1 MNYMNKSSIKMRR
14 RTILLMALLLA
25 GGIASAQNVTIKG
38 SVYGGGNLGAVRN
51 VSTGTGTET
60 NVTKIDSTTV
70 YINGGTVKGTVYG
83 GGKGTG
89 YNENMGLVEGN
100 ASVYMKGGMVERSIY
115 GGGEMGSVGT
125 FTEHYTTATG
135 GHLAGEPKTC
145 YQGTGLAKVLLS
157 GGQVGLNSTLMPTP
171 QNPDDDFGYVFA
183 ACRGDADSLSNYNP
197 EFDTLYNPYVDF
209 MNRVSVSA
217 VCNTS
222 YLEIKGES
230 VITASA
236 YGGSENG
243 MVMNGTHV
251 KMMGGQ
257 IGVGLVSKELVDNQ
271 WEVTTNGPYF
281 GTEWD
286 GRWASAIEKI
296 KNGTLTDADVTGW
309 GFHGC
314 DSWIYAAPYDAYD
327 PYVGQPDPLYNPTNP
342 DPLHPNATY
351 HPANS
356 SAEAGTNGHT
366 YFGNLFGGGS
376 GFYSFQPGVWR
387 RTAGR
392 VWGNVLVEIEGGH
405 ILSSVYGAN
414 ETTDVMGKVTINM
427 TGGTVG
433 VPRTRADLENYPLT
447 GYVYGAGKG
456 DQRVWANKWTNVN
469 ETEVNI
475 TGGAIFGSVLGGGED
490 GHVLGNTK
498 LTMSNI
504 VADEAYHTEH
514 SEVPVGTVLSSP
526 TVGTWGFTGY
536 DGNVFGGGRGFS
548 PDALTAGAVC
558 GNTEVNLTGVTILG
572 SVFGGGRNG
581 SVGIKLLDADDP
593 QYGQMPEGNRGI
605 TKIRINNCIIGN
617 DYESKL
623 HRNATTNG
631 GNVYGGSLGSIKLL
645 SSNQVNPLWPM
656 AAKVKKTDI
665 VIDGASTIIKNN
677 VYGGCGYGAV
687 TDSTCLV
694 VKNGTIWRNVYG
706 GGLGS
711 DDDNLAANYV
721 SVQNNQ
727 TSTISVKPMRRAGRV
742 EGNTHVYIQG
752 GWVKKSV
759 YGGGEFGSVG
769 FYASEPVVH
778 PEPTDWD
785 DVTTGSP
792 THLSWPVGFEYVQG
806 TGTTNVSITGG
817 RIGITGKDYMGPWNA
832 DGQPIYY
839 ASSDVNQTTPIP
851 YDLTTKEGRKAL
863 KKAREDNGDVYGA
876 GQGEAGDRY
885 RMATLCNVNNTV
897 VTINQTTNADPDNYK
912 PAKTSPLYL
921 HDTLDFIYQYLPT
934 YNSNVTGVT
943 GTNWSTYGNLACI
956 AGALYGGG
964 ENGHVNTNTNV
975 TLTKGLIGHNLYG
988 GGKGTD
994 TYTVTLTHWNDGPT
1008 WTNGQEYSAKVT
1020 SITAG
1025 KVYGNTSVT
1034 MNGGCVVRNV
1044 YGGGNRAS
1052 VGKANYASGPGDYY
1066 DRGYGEAWT
1075 ATTQQETQDT
1085 LANSG
1090 HTYVYINHGQIGTA
1104 DGMKDDFPTGNVYG
1118 SCRGEAADP
1127 TVPATLSPRF
1137 KYSPE
1142 FYLGYVNHT
1151 HVRIG
1156 ETVSSTPTVPSEN
1169 SPRLYGSVYGGGEDG
1184 HVRWGTHVEINDG
1197 EIGNAFTSTNPNDLT
1212 KVAWVARG
1220 NVYGAGS
1227 GLGKYKANDND
1238 PGAYNYSSGSVT
1250 QNTTVTINGG
1260 VLHRNVYG
1268 GGSLAA
1274 VGPLKIYQPAEPTKA
1289 QSCNT
1294 VNINT
1299 TVSTEADFM
1308 AGYGGY
1314 VYGAG
1319 RGIDSVRT
1327 VNNVVTRAID
1337 LSKFATSANTEVNLG
1352 PNALVYGNVYGGG
1365 ELGQVRRDAE
1375 VNLNGGTIGLLHYCH
1390 KTNTL
1395 DSQPIDSVFHVLD
1408 CGRLFGAGKGV
1419 NTYRDAALVKG
1430 NTKVT
1435 INSGKV
1441 LNNVYG
1447 GGEVASVGE
1456 RNITQEHSDPADE
1469 TSPMVTTS
1477 ITPKAGTGLAQVIIK
1492 GGEVGPAPK
1501 EEEGYNIPIALNS
1514 QDGYVFGGGKGI
1526 GDDPLDYTS
1535 TPPHPSGRYWQFA
1548 DVNYTSVMIGDPN
1561 PEVTTGPRIWG
1572 SIFGGA
1578 EDGHVLGNDTV
1589 RLVKGLIGT
1598 KGTTTWDGNIFGG
1611 GRNYHHKNFSAGY
1624 TGGNVLVEMT
1634 GGQILGSIFGGGR
1647 LAITGISPLGIQ
1659 RDGTSC
1665 WTYDKVNTNTGKIYV
1680 RVKGGVVGNEKLIE
1694 EWTSSTMG
1702 DVYGGGKGTMEGL
1715 AIYDNQGHP
1724 THDPAAALL
1733 FSLARETHVIVSDS
1747 ISDAGELVSSPV
1759 ILGSIFGG
1767 GEVANVGNYGW
1778 TQNGLSFENIHLESD
1793 GKTYVTIDGGTIG
1806 ATTVRDHENMTQM
1819 VPSKAQMRY
1828 DLVDN
1833 GVGVHQFDLKYNDD
1847 RGHVFGGGEG
1857 LFDDPQNYATEVNA
1871 NPTGTTDGAHDMNL
1885 LDVMAT
1891 VDKTEVTISGSAF
1904 VKGSVYGGSMNGH
1917 VLHDTKVVVA
1927 GGQIGAGYNHAT
1939 NEEQPKYTEEQF
1951 FNPLNYATL
1960 NDIPSD
1966 KALFECYQWEYD
1978 SLTVRPFDSDSIKH
1992 KAGYKPTDG
2001 KTWFGNVFGGGSGF
2015 YPYYRETSEGSGV
2028 YKPYWNRDC
2037 GKVYGNSTVEIK
2049 GGHILTSVYG
2059 GSEMTD
2065 VGHFDYPLDDG
2076 THPGGSYVSGG
2087 TATVTMSGG
2096 TLGVPRTLEQIKAH
2110 PVTCYLFGAGKGDPR
2125 DAFNTNT
2132 NIHYADVTV
2141 NGGTIYGSV
2150 FGGGEDAH
2158 IMGNAKVTIGNFVA
2172 DAAYHTLHPEVA
2184 VGALV
2189 SPIIGTTGHSYVDG
2203 NIFGGGRGFTSEA
2216 LTAGVVSGNVLVNIG
2231 GGTMLGSVYGG
2242 GRLAAVGT
2250 YLVPANN
2257 ANYGRFMDD
2266 VPDNP
2271 ETTEVN
2277 EAQYLH
2283 GHIEVNITGGTIG
2296 NDYESIYTH
2305 QEHTTGGNVYG
2316 GCMGRLKKVNGDI
2329 NNRWPLFAVA
2339 RTAKVKVDQ
2348 ATTPSTNRTTIRG
2361 TVYGGGEFGV
2371 IIDTTFVHVH
2381 GGTIWDDVYGA
2392 GRGSTDETE
2401 ITYIDPDGNEVTT
2414 TALKRSARVVRNS
2427 HVLVDGGWIKRSV
2440 YGGGDL
2446 ASVGS
2451 ISNFDAH
2458 DQPGDDYAIS
2468 WPFAF
2473 TFATGTGRSMVEVKG
2488 GRIGISGK
2496 DFMGPWTEAGIPLID
2511 LGDGNGYVQYNG
2523 SDSHKKALKAA
2534 RDDNGDI
2541 FGAGEGRPGDTWT
2554 YPHLA
2559 NVNNSIVRI
2568 EYPAAIN
2575 QAVLPENYKPY
2586 DQDFQYTCF
2595 YNLEDWPTYGTTQC
2609 ITGSVYG
2616 GSENGHVNDSA
2627 YVNLRSGLVGHGI
2640 YGGGKGS
2647 GTYLET
2653 ITPPGGGEPYDVE
2666 RYCITAGK
2674 VFGNTHILI
2683 EGGRVVR
2690 SVFGGGNAA
2699 SVGKANFLGY
2709 GETGEPI
2716 ANNGR
2721 SWVEIKGGILGMLP
2735 VNKNKPGD
2743 VIKDNIPYGSVFGGA
2758 RGFVDANC
2766 DVEGSEESMM
2776 SYVSSTKV
2784 IIGDKNGGPTLYG
2797 SVYGGGQDGHVRHTT
2812 DVTINNGTIG
2822 LAFVKPETAATTVG
2836 SDDPDSEYW
2845 VTRGNVFGG
2854 GSGISTYGDNDDQY
2868 SQYAGSVFETT
2879 NVTIKG
2885 GTIHRNVY
2893 GGGNL
2898 AMVGNSL
2905 TTTSQTGPSGNVT
2918 ATGTNGR
2925 SMNRATVT
2933 IMGGNI
2939 GVGTDVNGVYTPSSG
2954 SGKDGDNTPKPQYFT
2969 YGGSVFGGGK
2979 GFESDEFQDYCTLDS
2994 TNVQIQGGNVLG
3006 EVYGGAENGH
3016 VVYDT
3021 RVFVNGGTIGT
3032 IGNTGYDGNVFG
3044 GGKGSGYGVSSIIQ
3058 DPDEEAEES
3067 EYEYVTLNLYKDCG
3081 RVGGN
3086 TYVKVTDGYIKGSI
3100 YGGGSL
3106 ALTGVNEEGEFPY
3119 DPQHPEQW
3127 AFADHGNTFITVKGT
3142 STKIGTDVP
3151 TDLLHTD
3158 VSVGDIFGSGKG
3170 DIDNYDN
3177 VLAGRTTST
3186 TVNVSESPT
3195 IYGTV
3200 FGGGEMAGVG
3210 WWGTDGQFFGNA
3222 DQGMTGKTSVTIN
3235 GSPVIG
3241 TAHEL
3246 TLTHDANNPDNDWW
3260 TMFDADGK
3268 LMHTC
3273 TGNVFGGSQGD
3284 VYPKFGHWVSMGR
3297 SREAEVNINLGDNGL
3312 IRGTV
3317 YGGSEQ
3323 GSVIGDTKVTVD
3335 GTGTIGSYITQ
3346 GTGATTP
3353 YYFGGVFAGG
3363 YGSDDSTEDNDDIH
3377 PNDSTIHRR
3386 DVLHLKWT
3394 PAVMAG
3400 RVYGNAQADI
3410 LGCTILGGVYGG
3422 GERAYVGYELS
3433 NTYGNVTVNIG
3444 SRSVVNSGSGGS
3456 GGSKEVDED
3465 PTYTYSG
3472 NADLVHSDVFGAN
3485 KYAGTP
3491 FGNTYVNVYQT
3502 AHDEAE
3508 TEGNETPAWSNN
3520 CPVLPPHYSWT
3531 AEAIQKTINGGTV
3544 TLTSDQTPPVSQT
3557 FTFPAQRYAIH
3568 SVFGGG
3574 DRSHYV
3580 PHQSKHAHVHVYT
3593 CANTIEDLFGG
3604 SNAADIGEHN
3614 IGYETNANLYV
3625 DGGRF
3630 NRVFGGGNGLS
3641 AEHPAN
3647 IHGKANTYIDGGL
3660 INQLF
3665 GGSNNYGT
3673 IHEINLDIS
3682 ENEGECPQYIYE
3694 TFGGGNDAPHDG
3706 DVVVNVTCQE
3716 TLLGHAFYGGAN
3728 HGTINGNLTV
3738 NIMGGDFDYVFGGSK
3753 GDENHA
3759 ADILYYT
3766 QAYVDGINAPH
3777 IDHIDEET
3785 GEPVYEEGYT
3795 PMLRSEGG
3803 NVTLNLY
3810 GGTIHRAAFGGCDIR
3825 GHIQNKITVN
3835 VIDTVKDCGL
3845 YLNDLY
3851 GACRE
3856 AAYTPDI
3863 ILDEQGH
3870 ELPLMSPEVN
3880 VIHGTVCGNV
3890 YGGGQGASATVTS
3903 NPVVNIGF
3911 DSTEDSP
3918 MWQYIP
3924 ASGVINVNNVA
3935 NNAVATVLGDV
3946 YGGGDN
3952 AITTGST
3959 YVNVRKDNTIIGDKL
3974 NFAQRYVTDRN
3985 VHQTINFGNVYG
3997 GGFGYE
4003 GNESSSTNVNY
4014 GKVTGNTYVTINGGT
4029 VRHNVYGGGRM
4040 ASVGGTANVT
4050 VEGTA
4055 LIGPK
4060 KADLTTGI
4068 TDDDLDQLQ
4077 TTLNLTGTL
4086 TNTDFINYSFK
4097 YLGGNE
4103 GSVYGAGRGRCEP
4116 EYNNFAYV
4124 NATNVTIGGNAQVV
4138 SGVFGG
4144 AENGRVET
4152 DTHVTIG
4159 RTGEGYENDAP
4170 IIGGIPY
4177 HAAGTYTVPAIST
4190 VVPEVST
4197 INGEYMGVSRT
4208 ISNDDSE
4215 TKEDIYGVGT
4225 RIFRGGVFGGGRG
4238 TDTYEVNHIPTFNRT
4253 AGWVKGNSNVT
4264 INKGAI
4270 FGKVYGGGTIASVGT
4285 FQYYTYTPSQGGDP
4299 VTTDSI
4305 SGYTSGTGQA
4315 TVIVNGGQIG
4325 VGGINEGDVFGG
4337 GLGVAMQPG
4346 HDLTRLA
4353 YVGETDVRINKGA
4366 VVKSNVYGGAAS
4378 GHVQGEAHVTVDG
4391 ATIGVQGQY
4400 GWHGNVYGGG
4410 GGTERYIK
4418 VNAQGAPIF
4427 VNNQPVQHMS
4437 ISAGRVFGSTYVTI
4451 NQTDKNYPTVITNSV
4466 FGGGAA
4472 ASVGGYRIGHNAPV
4486 GADAIIDNTVKCQ
4499 VDITGGT
4506 IGVDGTHDDG
4516 MVYGAGCGFVKNPD
4530 NGFDTFSDSLTYA
4543 VQTIVNI
4550 GTKTV
4555 SEGEQPVTTYG
4566 GAAVI
4571 KGNVYGSGENGH
4583 VIKDATVNVYGGT
4596 VEGSV
4601 FGGGSGDEP
4610 YIVQNNN
4617 VPSNAYAPLA
4627 GLVSGDTYVNIYR
4640 GTILKNVY
4648 GGGELASL
4656 MNPYTSPDSYGTSN
4670 VTIEGGTIG
4679 EEKIGTAQE
4688 LIDGGIV
4695 FGGCYGYP
4703 GDDFANY
4710 GNVGDANVTIKGGTI
4725 YNAVFGGGD
4734 NGHVKGNTVVAIS
4747 EDNSTIPTIIGQK
4760 LTMRELIVDSLA
4772 LARTHI
4778 YTGSVLAGGR
4788 GTSVINAAGEHSEI
4802 TGRVYGNATVTVSG
4816 GTIRHAVYG
4825 GGGLASVGT
4834 YTLGNDGLPVFTS
4847 GGTTTVT
4854 VKGNALIG
4862 PKKDD
4867 LADPD
4872 DDELTRARVAL
4883 GIQEGQTFGKA
4894 EYRNWAFR
4902 FLGLNEGW
4910 VFGAGCGLASNEN
4923 GTDDLNKLTF
4933 NDKAIVNIQD
4943 EAQVAGVVFGG
4954 GENGRVMTST
4964 EVNITGG
4971 VIGGIPLHG
4980 GGAYT
4985 VPAVSSTMD
4994 GEYKDV
5000 ELDFPEKWSEIF
5012 EDEYG
5017 AGANAFRGS
5026 VFGGGKGS
5034 DTIVRLD
5041 LTKPEYRYSRMAG
5054 QVFGS
5059 TNVTIS
5065 AGKIYGMV
5073 YGGGAISNVGKVTYD
5088 NNTGAVTAV
5097 TGGACNVTITGG
5109 ILGSDNGE
5117 EDIDKNTIGLNNGNV
5132 FGGGLGRVGAPES
5145 SLVNV
5150 SYAGSTKVEVKNGAH
5165 VPGSV
5170 FGGPANGHVMGNSHV
5185 IIDGANT
5192 VIGTPG
5198 RGGWHSNV
5206 YGAGGGQHRYNI
5218 VRTKIDPVTH
5228 QPIINEQTHQPETE
5242 TIRHLSITS
5251 GRVFG
5256 NTKIEIKNG
5265 TVLHN
5270 VYGGGAIASV
5280 GTYNI
5285 SGTDVSVGT
5294 GTGKSEVFVT
5304 GGTIGTNGD
5313 NNGMV
5318 YGSARGLICNPAA
5331 SAYPECF
5338 LDSLAYVANSEVT
5351 IGTAGGNFND
5361 LKVNGSV
5368 YGGGE
5373 NGHVYQ
5379 KAKVDVYS
5387 GTIGCTASE
5396 FATATN
5402 SSLQG
5407 YDPTWLKKK
5416 FPYRGNVYG
5425 AGCGSEYYNPYP
5437 DTLSFSKGAGL
5448 VQGQTE
5454 VNIHGGYISRNVYG
5468 GGAMATVGD
5477 IKAFVERHKTTATP
5491 SIDSLSWPMQ
5501 LTFDG
5506 EGNNQ
5511 TGKAVVNIYG
5521 GHIGTVAAP
5530 EAASGNVFGSS
5541 RGKAADR
5548 YKMAYFANVRE
5559 AHVNVN
5565 FDTAPT
5571 SDAIADGTA
5580 NCIVGS
5586 VYGSGESGH
5595 VYESTFV
5602 DIKNG
5607 LIGGSVF
5614 GGGDGTE
5621 LYKDV
5626 LLDNSNAPYPTNVRS
5641 ITAGKVYG
5649 NTNVTISQASGKTTI
5664 IKHNVYGGGNLASVG
5679 KSNYFGYG
5687 EGGDE
5692 STAQNSGLCTV
5703 EITGGTIGTNGYI
5716 AANETVLNGFV
5727 FGSSKGTTY
5736 PTFTQEE
5743 RYKYTRDFFLGYA
5756 NSTNVTIGGTT
5767 VKGSVFGGGNDG
5779 HVRLS
5784 TTVNINEGS
5793 VIGVAYDPNAGLGQ
5807 PTADIWKYRGNVYG
5821 AGRGIDRIASTNG
5834 YCFSAGSVTRY
5845 TTVNVN
5851 GGTIHNN
5858 VYGGGSLATVGP
5870 PTGYDDPSRCTVNIY
5885 NGSIGTQTDVTN
5897 YYYGGNVFGSSRGEL
5912 GGGQT
5917 PLLNAM
5923 ASAKETYV
5931 NIGNPNGTGN
5941 PQVYGS
5947 VFGGGDNGHV
5957 NTHSTVCVNA
5967 GHVGFNGESATDTY
5981 SGNVF
5986 GGGNGTDMITAQ
5998 SGVGQTHNP
6007 QAGIVNGHTRVFVKG
6022 GTVHRDV
6029 YGGGNTSIVTEERV
6043 VTIEGANTVVKGDV
6057 YGGSNNGIDANT
6069 AYTSL
6074 KTVNVRGGQ
6083 INGNVFGGSHNAKE
6097 GDFQNAST
6105 AQQTWNGFVN
6115 ITGGTIGTIVNNEV
6129 VNGDVFAAGN
6139 GGDVTGSLCVNIG
6152 KGAVLHSPTYVDA
6165 NGEPGPENPRSNQF
6179 YNVKED
6185 GTTYDDSNE
6194 STEDDL
6200 PIGKLIIHGDVYG
6213 GSHHYGSDPNVSN
6226 WSAYDVNG
6234 FSVVF
6239 VDGDGY
6245 DTENDEST
6253 NASLISQPNSTT
6265 LPYMSLEKGIYG
6277 SGKKCESGQLI
6288 MSYGQSEARG
6298 VVIKDYGHRTNNADS
6313 QMTGA
6318 TRDLTTIQRGGIVV
6332 LDNTNIHFTGAAPI
6346 SRPDYTTKYAV
6357 GRANLGFYCLNGSG
6371 IVLGAANDPV
6381 LIDSV
6386 KQVKSMYLPT
6396 GESVY
6401 QNVLGGASQTNWETV
6416 GIMGNTPATAELV
6429 RLTNTGTE
6437 TDPEITPETLTA
6449 EQENVILFKDKS
6461 KMYVRYT
6468 QGKDAEGNDITY
6480 YGKLQGFFRMLAEDY
6495 VPSNTEESFAYAR
6508 PKLSGYPGVTN
6519 NETNEAD
6526 GGFLSYVASQ
6536 NYYSHGGSAY
6546 TNTKQY
6552 PYLHPYLGWRSGEQD
6567 LADYRLWVGLPEHDT
6582 CWYVD
6587 GRVDG
6592 WGNDLKSKKNDDAG
6606 LYPDKPKKTLF
6617 GPVTVDPEH
6626 PELGGNYG
6634 GIITD
6639 FYDINTVDRYLNF
6652 DYEKDIIFVVGAL
6665 SAQDEQ
6671 QVLRSVS
6678 YDADGNLVD
6687 HTDVPLKLFRYPG
6700 GHVMSN
6706 GSVDNTNSATTT
6718 VTPTWGATGNAG
6730 PGANYG
6736 AMLDVQAENGNIPAG
6751 NITLNNVVMDG
6762 LGYYTTTPTVTS
6774 DGTIPAESYTYT
6786 IPASYQPTS
6795 VIEPMIVTHD
6805 GSTLTLKGGTELK
6818 RGYNGTNADVWYT
6831 NADYAPVAN
6840 VHHGGALYVD
6850 ANATVNVEGK
6860 VIVTDNKQNL
6870 SGTGITSN
6878 VYLPTFDKSLTISG
6892 NAYLDKDT
6900 RIGVTSPI
6908 RKNESSYLVN
6918 TFSPVAKAATSGF
6931 AQKAWEQCN
6940 FEDDLGWF
6948 FVNGHNL
6955 DENGPRTTYY
6965 DPSSNSKTV
6974 NTQLYFGWTWA
6985 NAVRS
6990 MPADYADDD
6999 INSDEDLA
7007 WLISKVNGM
7016 NGQTAT
7022 SPSSVKLTDD
7032 IDLNKYVWLPIGTD
7046 AHSFS
7051 GSFDGQGHTVSN
7063 LEISFIG
7070 DGDRVYELDENGSY
7084 GLFGNVISGGT
7095 INRAFVVSGKI
7106 SPVGSATI
7114 GGLAG
7119 ALNGTA
7125 KITNSEAAVQVT
7137 YPDINDGN
7145 KYYTVGG
7152 LVGKMVGGDIHSSMA
7167 MPNISLNA
7175 YSVAGGLAGITQA
7188 TTGDT
7193 PKTPSIK
7200 NSFANAEIT
7209 VGNTTDYGA
7218 GGLVGRS
7225 EQLSMEN
7232 CYSHN
7237 RVATTQP
7244 NYYSLVSSGNVANVQ
7259 RCYGEQDFVHTGSGN
7274 INGCSTYTPVI
7285 SSDELGYMYADNK
7298 IVDDNKTMFEVLNKK
7313 VYGMNKAAND
7323 STYAHWARPALSE
7336 INNDLPVLLLGEFD
7350 GTANYQG
7357 TFRSVGTY
7365 AGGAALQYGGPVRD
7379 GNTSDDFDEVNAA
7392 LTREKAAT
7400 DDYLYIYGD
7409 VTENIAGDI
7418 TQTKVS
7424 INEHASIEHPGA
7436 LGKVVN
7442 SGKAGDEYTDTY
7454 VGITFDNSFGHAWST
7469 PGVNGLGGQLL
7480 PRDWH
7485 MFSTPLYNAP
7495 MGFDYGDDNTATGPS
7510 NNPWETPNNEFSWL
7524 NNGQGR
7530 YWMSTTA
7537 DGYFPTSRGT
7547 LFEDNLESI
7556 FVSNSDEHPS
7566 SGVYRY
7572 PYGMDLYAW
7581 YEPDY
7586 HWINFK
7592 RNGPNHWHS
7601 DENKYGYHD
7610 HLDYVG
7616 SATNVNEET
7625 LIPAKGYMASI
7636 ATSTFLQSHGTLNA
7650 GEQDIALTEQGKYL
7664 KGWNLVGNPYH
7675 GYIDFDLLASN
7686 ANNATVLTK
7695 NANNQ
7700 PFYVVY
7706 DADTYDEENG
7716 GNGFLYQPK
7725 DGSNGGAYAGRY
7737 IHPHQ
7742 GFYVKLV
7749 DGATANDAQHL
7760 AFTEDMVIPRSD
7772 VTESH
7777 FREWAPNYPLINLYL
7792 SSEHGCRDVT
7802 VIELERPEWGGAA
7815 KMKDLRVGNGLFYG
7829 HHEDDS
7835 YAAMFVKQGTERVPL
7850 RFEAKEDDIFTIK
7863 WETAN
7868 GNFHSMYLIDNI
7880 LGFQYDMIRNNSYTF
7895 EGHKDDYKSRFYIV
7909 FDVTDVEEHT
7919 DQPFVFFDGS
7929 EYVVTGDGD
7938 LEFID
7943 VNGQILWRSYV
7954 SGQTRV
7960 GIPKVAAGVYM
7971 FRLVN
7976 SDDVQVQKV
7985 IVKK

>member
-1 MNYMNKSSIKMRR
+1 MNYMNKSSINLRR
-14 RTILLMALLLA
+14 RTILLLALLLA
-25 GGIASAQNVTIKG
+25 GGIASAQTPTPRVTIKG
-38 SVYGGGNLGAVRN
+38 DVFGGGNLGVVKN
-51 VSTGTGTET
+51 VSTGTGTT
-60 NVTKIDSTTV
+60 ISVSRIDSTTV
-70 YINGGTVKGTVYG
+70 IFNGGPNDVIEGTVYG
-83 GGKGTG
+83 GGKGVCYDETK
-89 YNENMGLVEGN
+89 GLVEGN
-100 ASVYMKGGMVERSIY
+100 ATVVMKGGLVKRSIY

-125 FTEHYTTATG
+125 FTEYYNTATN

-145 YQGTGLAKVLLS
+145 YTGTGLTKVLLS
-157 GGQVGLNSTLMPTP
+157 GGQVGLLNTMMHTP
-171 QNPDDDFGYVFA
+171 ENADDDFGYVFG
-183 ACRGDADSLSNYNP
+183 ACRGEADSITNYNP
-197 EFDTLYNPYVDF
+197 NYDPQLNPNAPFQNKVC
-209 MNRVSVSA
+209 VSA
-217 VCNTS
+217 VCNKS
-222 YLEIKGES
+222 ELEISGRTVIVAS
-230 VITASA
+230 V

-243 MVMNGTHV
+243 LVMDGTHV
-251 KMMGGQ
+251 KMRGGQ
-257 IGVGLVSKELVDNQ
+257 IGIGHYTTTEG
-271 WEVTTNGPYF
+271 EVTTHHWDNPYLGP
-281 GTEWD
+281 GWD
-286 GRWASAIEKI
+286 EGENAKWNLAVPKI
-296 KNGTLTDADVTGW
+296 QNGTITDDNITEW

-314 DSWIYAAPYDAYD
+314 QAWPFVSPYNIFDPFYGEPDPQYD
-327 PYVGQPDPLYNPTNP
+327 PLNPN
-342 DPLHPNATY
+342 PLHPTPTY
-351 HPANS
+351 EPENS
-356 SAEAGTNGHT
+356 QNGSGSNGQAD
-366 YFGNLFGGGS
+366 FGNLFGGGC
-376 GFYSFQPGVWR
+376 GFYPIRPGVWR
-387 RTAGR
+387 RSAGR
-392 VWGNVLVEIEGGH
+392 VWGDVVLDIEGGH
-405 ILSSVYGAN
+405 ILTSVYGGN
-414 ETTDVMGKVTINM
+414 ETTDVIGKVTINM
-427 TGGTVG
+427 SGGTIG
-433 VPRTRADLENYPLT
+433 VPRTHADLNDCPNSGNL
-447 GYVYGAGKG
+447 YGAGKG
-456 DQRVWANKWTNVN
+456 DQRVWANKWTDVN

-475 TGGAIFGSVLGGGED
+475 TGGSIFGSVFGGGED
-490 GHVLGNTK
+490 GHVLGDTK

-504 VADEAYHTEH
+504 VADAAYHNAH
-514 SEVPVGTVLSSP
+514 PEVAEGTVLSSP

-558 GNTEVNLTGVTILG
+558 GNTEVNLTGVTIVG

-581 SVGIKLLDADDP
+581 SVGIELRDANDP
-593 QYGQMPEGNRGI
+593 LYGQMPEGDRGHTKVTI
-605 TKIRINNCIIGN
+605 TDCIIGN

-623 HRNATTNG
+623 HRFATTQG
-631 GNVYGGSLGSIKLL
+631 GNVFGGSLGSIKLL
-645 SSNQVNPLWPM
+645 ISDEVNPLWPM
-656 AAKVKKTDI
+656 AAKVKSTEI
-665 VIDGASTIIKNN
+665 EINGANTIIKNN
-677 VYGGCGYGAV
+677 VYGGCGYGSVDGNTTV
-687 TDSTCLV
+687 T

-711 DDDNLAANYV
+711 DDDREAMAANFI
-721 SVQNNQ
+721 SLQNNQ
-727 TSTISVKPMRRAGRV
+727 TSTLSVKPMRCAGRV
-742 EGNTHVYIQG
+742 EGNTNVYIQG

-769 FYASEPVVH
+769 FYASEPVQH
-778 PEPTDWD
+778 PEPTDWSV
-785 DVTTGSP
+785 VTTGSP
-792 THLSWPVGFEYVQG
+792 THLSWPVGFEYVEG

-832 DGQPIYY
+832 AGNPIYY
-839 ASSDVNQTTPIP
+839 TYTPIYGDSEHP
-851 YDLTTKEGRKAL
+851 ETITGYQEVEHEYNLNDFTSGKDGGGVKAL
-863 KKAREDNGDVYGA
+863 KEAREDNGDVYGA
-876 GQGEAGDRY
+876 GKGEAGARH
-885 RMATLCNVNNTV
+885 RMATLCNVDNTV
-897 VTINQTTNADPDNYK
+897 VTINIDQETSDATPDNYK
-912 PAKTSPLYL
+912 PAKTSGLYL
-921 HDTLDFIYQYLPT
+921 RENEDKVYDFIYQFLPT
-934 YNSNVTGVT
+934 YKTDIVAGEE
-943 GTNWSTYGNLACI
+943 NWKTYASRACI
-956 AGALYGGG
+956 TGALYGGG

-975 TLTKGLIGHNLYG
+975 TLTEGLVGHNLYG
-988 GGKGTD
+988 GGKGSD
-994 TYTVTLTHWNDGPT
+994 TYKETLYPWEEDGNHPG
-1008 WTNGQEYSAKVT
+1008 NYIYHYDQPYLADIT

-1025 KVYGNTSVT
+1025 KVYGDTYVT
-1034 MNGGCVVRNV
+1034 VNGGYVVRNV

-1066 DRGYGEAWT
+1066 PNGYGEAWT
-1075 ATTQQETQDT
+1075 ATTQQETQAL

-1090 HTYVYINHGQIGTA
+1090 HTYVYINGGRIGTVN
-1104 DGMKDDFPTGNVYG
+1104 GLKDDFPTGNVYG

-1127 TVPATLSPRF
+1127 SVPAKLSPRF
-1137 KYSPE
+1137 LFSPE
-1142 FYLGYVNHT
+1142 FFLGYTNHT
-1151 HVRIG
+1151 YVRIG
-1156 ETVSSTPTVPSEN
+1156 DPIN
-1169 SPRLYGSVYGGGEDG
+1169 SNSNPRVYGSVYGGGEDG
-1184 HVRWGTHVEINDG
+1184 HVRWDTHVDINKG
-1197 EIGNAFTSTNPNDLT
+1197 EIGNAYNDDNIASVETGDMNNVQWL
-1212 KVAWVARG
+1212 ARG

-1227 GLGKYKANDND
+1227 GLGKFKANDDD
-1238 PGAYNYSSGSVT
+1238 PGAYNYASGSVT
-1250 QNTTVTINGG
+1250 QNTEVNINGG

-1274 VGPLKIYQPAEPTKA
+1274 VGPLRIFQPAEPTKE
-1289 QSCNT
+1289 QSCNQ

-1299 TVSTEADFM
+1299 TVGTEDEFR

-1319 RGIDSVRT
+1319 RGVDEDGV
-1327 VNNVVTRAID
+1327 D

-1352 PNALVYGNVYGGG
+1352 PNALVYANVYGGG
-1365 ELGQVRRDAE
+1365 ELGQVRWNTE
-1375 VNLNGGTIGLLHYCH
+1375 VNLNGGTVGLLDYE
-1390 KTNTL
+1390 KEEGSDIYT
-1395 DSQPIDSVFHVLD
+1395 SVTHVND
-1408 CGRLFGAGKGV
+1408 CGRLFGGGKGLLSD
-1419 NTYRDAALVKG
+1419 RDAALAHG
-1430 NTKVT
+1430 NTNVT
-1435 INSGKV
+1435 ISSGKV

-1447 GGEVASVGE
+1447 GGEVASVGD
-1456 RNITQEHSDPADE
+1456 RTITQEHSIPEDE
-1469 TSPMVTTS
+1469 NSPMVTTG
-1477 ITPKAGTGLAQVIIK
+1477 ITPVAGTGLAKVTIT

-1501 EEEGYNIPIALNS
+1501 VEGSYNIPIALNS

-1598 KGTTTWDGNIFGG
+1598 NGTTTWDGNIFGG

-1624 TGGNVLVEMT
+1624 TGGNILVEMT

-1647 LAITGISPLGIQ
+1647 LAITGISPMGIK

-1665 WTYDKVNTNTGKIYV
+1665 WTYDTENTNTGKIYV

-1715 AIYDNQGHP
+1715 AIYDDEGHP

-1733 FSLARETHVIVSDS
+1733 FSLARETHVIISDS
-1747 ISDAGELVSSPV
+1747 ISDAGDLVSSPV
-1759 ILGSIFGG
+1759 ILGSVFGG

-1778 TQNGLSFENIHLESD
+1778 TQSGLSFENIHLVSD
-1793 GKTYVTIDGGTIG
+1793 GKSYVTVDGGTIG
-1806 ATTVRDHENMTQM
+1806 ATTVNGHA
-1819 VPSKAQMRY
+1819 SKAQMRY
-1828 DLVDN
+1828 ELASTANDGN
-1833 GVGVHQFDLKYNDD
+1833 YTLKYNDD

-1857 LFDDPQNYATEVNA
+1857 LFDNPQNYATNVNV
-1871 NPTGTTDGAHDMNL
+1871 NPTGTTNGAHAMNL
-1885 LDVMAT
+1885 IDVMAT
-1891 VDKTEVTISGSAF
+1891 VDETEVTISGSAF
-1904 VKGSVYGGSMNGH
+1904 VKGSVYGGAMNGH

-1939 NEEQPKYTEEQF
+1939 NEEQAKYTEDQF
-1951 FNPLNYATL
+1951 FNPLDNRNFLADYS
-1960 NDIPSD
+1960 DILES
-1966 KALFECYQWEYD
+1966 KALLECYQWEYD
-1978 SLTVRPFDSDSIKH
+1978 SMSVRPFDLKLIKE
-1992 KAGYKPTDG
+1992 GYENDEYTYYPTDG
-2001 KTWFGNVFGGGSGF
+2001 KTWFGNVFGGGSGY
-2015 YPYYRETSEGSGV
+2015 YPYFRETSTGSGV
-2028 YKPYWNRDC
+2028 YEPHWNRDC
-2037 GKVYGNSTVEIK
+2037 GKVYGNSTVEIT

-2065 VGHFDYPLDDG
+2065 VGHFTYDADG
-2076 THPGGSYVSGG
+2076 GHPVSGG

-2125 DAFNTNT
+2125 TDFNTNT
-2132 NIHYADVTV
+2132 NSSYADVTV
-2141 NGGTIYGSV
+2141 KGGTIYGSV

-2158 IMGNAKVTIGNFVA
+2158 IIGDAKVTISNFVA
-2172 DAAYHTLHPEVA
+2172 DAAYHALHPEVA

-2216 LTAGVVSGNVLVNIG
+2216 LTAGVISGNVTVNIG

-2250 YLVPANN
+2250 YLVPANH
-2257 ANYGRFMDD
+2257 ANYGRFM
-2266 VPDNP
+2266 PDNANG
-2271 ETTEVN
+2271 T
-2277 EAQYLH
+2277 H

-2305 QEHTTGGNVYG
+2305 QEHTTSGNVYG

-2339 RTAKVKVDQ
+2339 RTANVSINQTSSDEGK
-2348 ATTPSTNRTTIRG
+2348 RTTIRG

-2371 IIDTTFVHVH
+2371 IIDTTYVHVS

-2401 ITYIDPDGNEVTT
+2401 ITYTDPETQASVTT
-2414 TALKRSARVVRNS
+2414 TALKRSARVFRNS

-2451 ISNFDAH
+2451 ISDFTPHNGANDN
-2458 DQPGDDYAIS
+2458 YAIS

-2473 TFATGTGRSMVEVKG
+2473 TFAEGTGRSMVEVKG

-2534 RDDNGDI
+2534 REDNGDI

-2559 NVNNSIVRI
+2559 NVDNSIVRI
-2568 EYPAAIN
+2568 EYPAAIDE
-2575 QAVLPENYKPY
+2575 AVLPENFKPY
-2586 DQDFQYTCF
+2586 DQDFQSTCF

-2647 GTYLET
+2647 GTYTVHYE
-2653 ITPPGGGEPYDVE
+2653 PEGEDPYDE
-2666 RYCITAGK
+2666 EYYCITSGK

-2709 GETGEPI
+2709 GETGTPI

-2721 SWVEIKGGILGMLP
+2721 SWVEVKRGTLGMLP
-2735 VNKNKPGD
+2735 VDKSKPDD

-2758 RGFVDANC
+2758 RGLVDANC
-2766 DVEGSEESMM
+2766 DVEGSEESRM

-2784 IIGDKNGGPTLYG
+2784 IIGDKDGGPTLYG

-2822 LAFVKPETAATTVG
+2822 LAFVNPETAATTVG

-2845 VTRGNVFGG
+2845 TTRGNVFGG

-2879 NVTIKG
+2879 NVTVKG

-2898 AMVGNSL
+2898 ALVGSSL
-2905 TTTSQTGPSGNVT
+2905 TEGNIT
-2918 ATGTNGR
+2918 AGEDGK
-2925 SMNRATVT
+2925 SLNRARVT
-2933 IMGGNI
+2933 IMGGQI
-2939 GVGTDVNGVYTPSSG
+2939 GVGTDVNGTYTASSG
-2954 SGKDGDNTPKPQYFT
+2954 SGNGGKEDNEPEHFT

-2979 GFESDEFQDYCTLDS
+2979 GFESDEFQDYCNVDS
-2994 TNVQIQGGNVLG
+2994 TNVQIQGSNVLG

-3044 GGKGSGYGVSSIIQ
+3044 GGKGSGEGIASTID
-3058 DPDEEAEES
+3058 DPNPDAEEPT
-3067 EYEYVTLNLYKDCG
+3067 YEYVTLNLYKHCG

-3127 AFADHGNTFITVKGT
+3127 AIADHGNTFITVKGT
-3142 STKIGTDVP
+3142 STMLGTDDAD
-3151 TDLLHTD
+3151 DLLHTD
-3158 VSVGDIFGSGKG
+3158 ASVGDIFGSGKG

-3177 VLAGRTTST
+3177 VLAGRTTNA
-3186 TVNVSESPT
+3186 TVNVSGSPT
-3195 IYGTV
+3195 IHGTV

-3210 WWGTDGQFFGNA
+3210 WWGTDGKFFGNA
-3222 DQGMTGKTSVTIN
+3222 DHGMTGKTNVTIN

-3241 TAHEL
+3241 TATEF
-3246 TLTHDANNPDNDWW
+3246 TLTPAANPDDNWW
-3260 TMFDADGK
+3260 TMFENGK
-3268 LMHTC
+3268 IVHSC

-3317 YGGSEQ
+3317 YGGGEQ
-3323 GSVIGDTKVTVD
+3323 GSVIGDTKVTID
-3335 GTGTIGSYITQ
+3335 GTGTIGTHITT
-3346 GTGATTP
+3346 GTGAGTGND
-3353 YYFGGVFAGG
+3353 YYYGGVFAAG
-3363 YGSDDSTEDNDDIH
+3363 YGSDDPYENDDEIH

-3386 DVLHLKWT
+3386 DVLHLDWT
-3394 PAVMAG
+3394 PGVMAG
-3400 RVYGNAQADI
+3400 RVYGDAQADI
-3410 LGCTILGGVYGG
+3410 LGCTILGGIYGG
-3422 GERAYVGYELS
+3422 GERAYVGYERS

-3444 SRSVVNSGSGGS
+3444 SRSVVNSGQ
-3456 GGSKEVDED
+3456 GGSKDD

-3502 AHDEAE
+3502 KHTAAN
-3508 TEGNETPAWSNN
+3508 T
-3520 CPVLPPHYSWT
+3520 CP
-3531 AEAIQKTINGGTV
+3531 
-3544 TLTSDQTPPVSQT
+3544 TL
-3557 FTFPAQRYAIH
+3557 PAQYDTWTHDLMTANTAGNSPFTQAQQYAIH

-3574 DRSHYV
+3574 DRSHYI
-3580 PHQSKHAHVHVYT
+3580 PHQNKHAHVHVYT
-3593 CANTIEDLFGG
+3593 CLNTIEDLFGG
-3604 SNAADIGEHN
+3604 SNAADIGAHN
-3614 IGYETNANLYV
+3614 NTYETNANLTV

-3641 AEHPAN
+3641 ATQAAN
-3647 IHGKANTYIDGGL
+3647 IHGAAITYIDGGL

-3665 GGSNNYGT
+3665 GGSNNFGN
-3673 IHEINLDIS
+3673 IHDIQLDIADTPS
-3682 ENEGECPQYIYE
+3682 GCNQYVDE
-3694 TFGGGNDAPHDG
+3694 TYGGGNEAPHDG
-3706 DVVVNVTCQE
+3706 DVVVNVTCDQG
-3716 TLLGHAFYGGAN
+3716 LIGHVFYGGAN
-3728 HGTINGNLTV
+3728 HGAINGNLTV
-3738 NIMGGDFDYVFGGSK
+3738 NVAGGKFDLVFGGSK
-3753 GDENHA
+3753 NGSVN
-3759 ADILYYT
+3759 YYT
-3766 QAYVDGINAPH
+3766 QNYVNDYNALHLVNPQQPGVYVDGF
-3777 IDHIDEET
+3777 
-3785 GEPVYEEGYT
+3785 T
-3795 PMLRSEGG
+3795 PITTNDGG
-3803 NVTLNLY
+3803 NITLNLY
-3810 GGTIHRAAFGGCDIR
+3810 GGKIYEAAYGGNDEGGIIK
-3825 GHIQNKITVN
+3825 GKITIN
-3835 VIDTVKDCGL
+3835 VLDNISGDCKL
-3845 YLNDLY
+3845 DLQDLY
-3851 GACRE
+3851 GAGRN
-3856 AAYTPDI
+3856 AAYAPVTPG
-3863 ILDEQGH
+3863 DEPQPITDQ
-3870 ELPLMSPEVN
+3870 LWPEVN
-3880 VIHGTVCGNV
+3880 VIHGTVKGNV
-3890 YGGGQGASATVTS
+3890 FGGGHGATATVTS
-3903 NPVVNIGF
+3903 NPVVNIGY
-3911 DSTEDSP
+3911 DASMAQYVSTNPLDVNYFED
-3918 MWQYIP
+3918 P
-3924 ASGVINVNNVA
+3924 AT
-3935 NNAVATVLGDV
+3935 NATATVLGSV
-3946 YGGGDN
+3946 LGGGN
-3952 AITTGST
+3952 QAQVVGNTNV
-3959 YVNVRKDNTIIGDKL
+3959 YVRKDNTIIGDKL

-3985 VHQTINFGNVYG
+3985 FHEVINFGNVFG
-3997 GGFGYE
+3997 GGFGFE
-4003 GNESSSTNVNY
+4003 GENPTSDDVNL
-4014 GKVTGNTYVTINGGT
+4014 GKVTGNTNVTINGGT

-4040 ASVGGTANVT
+4040 ATVGGTANVT

-4060 KADLTTGI
+4060 KADLTQS
-4068 TDDDLDQLQ
+4068 TDAEKLIMKEKLGLDH
-4077 TTLNLTGTL
+4077 TPS
-4086 TNTDFINYSFK
+4086 DAEFINYSFK

-4103 GSVYGAGRGRCEP
+4103 GSVYGAGRGKCEP
-4116 EYNNFAYV
+4116 AYDNFAYV
-4124 NATNVTIGGNAQVV
+4124 NATNVIIGGNAQVV

-4144 AENGRVET
+4144 AENGRVTT
-4152 DTHVTIG
+4152 DTEVTIG
-4159 RTGEGYENDAP
+4159 RQNTDNDAP

-4177 HAAGTYTVPAIST
+4177 HDAGTYTVPKNSD
-4190 VVPEVST
+4190 VVSEVSS
-4197 INGEYMGVSRT
+4197 IDGEYMGVSRT
-4208 ISNDDSE
+4208 ISNADSE
-4215 TKEDIYGVGT
+4215 TAEDIYGVGAC
-4225 RIFRGGVFGGGRG
+4225 IFRGGVFGGGRG
-4238 TDTYEVNHIPTFNRT
+4238 TDTYEVDHIPTFNRT
-4253 AGWVKGNSNVT
+4253 AGWVKGNSNIT

-4285 FQYYTYTPSQGGDP
+4285 FAYTNIPANPTTHTPAY
-4299 VTTDSI
+4299 DSI
-4305 SGYTSGTGQA
+4305 SGYTSGTGKA

-4325 VGGINEGDVFGG
+4325 VGGINDGDVFGG

-4346 HDLTRLA
+4346 HELTRLA
-4353 YVGETDVRINKGA
+4353 YVGETDVQIKPGA

-4418 VNAQGAPIF
+4418 VNAQGQPIT

-4466 FGGGAA
+4466 YGGGAA
-4472 ASVGGYRIGHNAPV
+4472 ASVGGYRLGNPQYV
-4486 GADAIIDNTVKCQ
+4486 GANAIIDQNVKCQ

-4506 IGVDGTHDDG
+4506 IGVDGNDNG
-4516 MVYGAGCGFVKNPD
+4516 MVYGSARGFVKNDKATD
-4530 NGFDTFSDSLTYA
+4530 NFDTFADSLSYA

-4555 SEGEQPVTTYG
+4555 SEDNPPVITYG
-4566 GAAVI
+4566 GDAVI
-4571 KGNVYGSGENGH
+4571 KGNVYGSGDNGH
-4583 VIKDATVNVYGGT
+4583 VVLNTNVNIYGGT
-4596 VEGSV
+4596 VEGNV
-4601 FGGGSGDEP
+4601 FGGGSGDEK
-4610 YIVQNNN
+4610 YLDENDKEQY
-4617 VPSNAYAPLA
+4617 NAYS
-4627 GLVSGDTYVNIYR
+4627 GDVSGNTNVNIYR

-4648 GGGELASL
+4648 GGGEIASL
-4656 MNPYTSPDSYGTSN
+4656 MNPYTSPVSYGTSN
-4670 VTIEGGTIG
+4670 VTIEGGVIG
-4679 EEKIGTAQE
+4679 VELIGTPQE
-4688 LIDGGIV
+4688 QIDGGIV
-4695 FGGCYGYP
+4695 FGGCYGLA
-4703 GDDFANY
+4703 GDNY
-4710 GNVGDANVTIKGGTI
+4710 EGYSNVGNANVTIKGGTI

-4747 EDNSTIPTIIGQK
+4747 EDVSTIPTIIGQK

-4778 YTGSVLAGGR
+4778 YTGSVLGGGR
-4788 GTSVINAAGEHSEI
+4788 GTGTIAGGMHSEI

-4834 YTLGNDGLPVFTS
+4834 YTLGDDGLPVFTS

-4854 VKGNALIG
+4854 VNGNALIG
-4862 PKKDD
+4862 PKKED
-4867 LADPD
+4867 LLIGLLDPED
-4872 DDELTRARVAL
+4872 PYYIEEMGRARTAL
-4883 GIQEGQTFGKA
+4883 GIPDGQQFTSDD
-4894 EYRNWAFR
+4894 YRNVAFR
-4902 FLGLNEGW
+4902 LLGLNEGW
-4910 VFGAGCGLASNEN
+4910 VFGAGCGLASNEFDDPTHPHYN
-4923 GTDDLNKLTF
+4923 LYHDDLNKLTF
-4933 NDKAIVNIQD
+4933 NKNTIVNIGGN
-4943 EAQVAGVVFGG
+4943 AQIAGVVFGG

-5017 AGANAFRGS
+5017 AGRNAFRGS

-5059 TNVTIS
+5059 TNVNIS
-5065 AGKIYGMV
+5065 AGTIYGMV

-5109 ILGSDNGE
+5109 TLGSDNGATN
-5117 EDIDKNTIGLNNGNV
+5117 IDDNTIGLNNGNV

-5145 SLVNV
+5145 SIVNV
-5150 SYAGSTKVEVKNGAH
+5150 SYAGSTKVEVKDGAH

-5170 FGGPANGHVMGNSHV
+5170 FGGSANGHVMGDSHV
-5185 IIDGANT
+5185 IIDGEET

-5228 QPIINEQTHQPETE
+5228 EPIINSQTNQPETE

-5256 NTKIEIKNG
+5256 NTKVEIKNG

-5285 SGTDVSVGT
+5285 SGTDVSVGAN
-5294 GTGKSEVFVT
+5294 TGKSEVFVK

-5318 YGSARGLICNPAA
+5318 YGSARGIICNPAA

-5351 IGTAGGNFND
+5351 IGTANGGFGD

-5387 GTIGCTASE
+5387 GTIGCTAGE
-5396 FATATN
+5396 YATATN
-5402 SSLQG
+5402 STLTG

-5425 AGCGSEYYNPYP
+5425 AGCGTDTYDPDH

-5477 IKAFVERHKTTATP
+5477 ITAFVERHKTNNGP
-5491 SIDSLSWPMQ
+5491 SLDTLSWPMQ

-5565 FDTAPT
+5565 FDTAPEGNT
-5571 SDAIADGTA
+5571 FDEGTVD
-5580 NCIVGS
+5580 CIVGS

-5595 VYESTFV
+5595 VYEDTYV
-5602 DIKNG
+5602 TIENG

-5626 LLDNSNAPYPTNVRS
+5626 LLDGTTNAPYPANVRS

-5649 NTNVTISQASGKTTI
+5649 NTNVTISQASGKATY

-5679 KSNYFGYG
+5679 KGNYFGYG

-5692 STAQNSGLCTV
+5692 STDGLCTV

-5736 PTFTQEE
+5736 KNFTQEE

-5784 TTVNINEGS
+5784 TIVNINEGS

-5821 AGRGIDRIASTNG
+5821 AGRGVDRIESTNG

-5870 PTGYDDPSRCTVNIY
+5870 PEGYTDESLCTVNIY
-5885 NGSIGTQTDVTN
+5885 NGNIGTQTDVTT
-5897 YYYGGNVFGSSRGEL
+5897 YSYGGNVFGSSRGEL
-5912 GGGQT
+5912 GGGET
-5917 PLLNAM
+5917 ALLNLM

-5931 NIGNPNGTGN
+5931 NIGYPNGTGN

-5957 NTHSTVCVNA
+5957 NTHTTVCVNA
-5967 GHVGFNGESATDTY
+5967 GHVGFNGQSATNTY

-5986 GGGNGTDMITAQ
+5986 GGGNGTDTGTNQ
-5998 SGVGQTHNP
+5998 D
-6007 QAGIVNGHTRVFVKG
+6007 GIVKGHTRVFVKG

-6029 YGGGNTSIVTEERV
+6029 YGGGNTSIVTAERV

-6057 YGGSNNGIDANT
+6057 YGGSNNGIDAK

-6097 GDFQNAST
+6097 SNADD
-6105 AQQTWNGFVN
+6105 AQDKWSGFVN
-6115 ITGGTIGTIVNNEV
+6115 ITGGIIGQ
-6129 VNGDVFAAGN
+6129 DVFAAGN
-6139 GGDVTGSLCVNIG
+6139 GGDVKGSLCVNIG
-6152 KGAVLHSPTYVDA
+6152 KEAVVHAPTYVNFNAPGGPNTDNPSA
-6165 NGEPGPENPRSNQF
+6165 NQY

-6185 GTTYDDSNE
+6185 GTTYNDLNE

-6200 PIGKLIIHGDVYG
+6200 PIGKLIVHGDVYG
-6213 GSHHYGSDPNVSN
+6213 GSHHYGNTNTPSWNH
-6226 WSAYDVNG
+6226 YDVNG

-6239 VDGDGY
+6239 LDGEGY
-6245 DTENDEST
+6245 DTENNETT
-6253 NASLISQPNSTT
+6253 NTSLIGQTGWKPFMN
-6265 LPYMSLEKGIYG
+6265 LEKGIYG
-6277 SGKKCESGQLI
+6277 SGKQCESGQLI
-6288 MSYGQSEARG
+6288 MPYGQSEARG
-6298 VVIKDYGHRTNNADS
+6298 IVIKDYGHRTNNADS

-6357 GRANLGFYCLNGSG
+6357 SRANLGFYCLNGSG
-6371 IVLGAANDPV
+6371 IVLGSSMANDSV
-6381 LIDSV
+6381 IIDSV
-6386 KQVKSMYLPT
+6386 RIVKSMYLPA

-6416 GIMGNTPATAELV
+6416 GIQEDNGTAKLY
-6429 RLTNTGTE
+6429 RLTNTGT
-6437 TDPEITPETLTA
+6437 TDNPVITPVELTA
-6449 EQENVILFKDKS
+6449 AQENVIVFYDKS
-6461 KMYVRYT
+6461 KMRVRYK
-6468 QGKDAEGNDITY
+6468 QGNETM
-6480 YGKLQGFFRMLAEDY
+6480 YGQLQGFFRMSADPNIYYPE
-6495 VPSNTEESFAYAR
+6495 NITESFAYAR
-6508 PKLSGYPGVTN
+6508 PKITDGSPEQGN
-6519 NETNEAD
+6519 ASD
-6526 GGFLSYVASQ
+6526 GGFLSYTSSYNTFTDNGAV
-6536 NYYSHGGSAY
+6536 Y
-6546 TNTKQY
+6546 TKTKQY
-6552 PYLHPYLGWRSGEQD
+6552 PYLNVLDFSKGDRT
-6567 LADYRLWVGLPEHDT
+6567 DYRMWVNAPMSGPR
-6582 CWYVD
+6582 WYVD
-6587 GRVDG
+6587 GTRG
-6592 WGNDLKSKKNDDAG
+6592 WGRDELKSVDNQAG
-6606 LYPDKPKKTLF
+6606 QYPDKPKKTLF
-6617 GPVTVDPEH
+6617 GKNGTV
-6626 PELGGNYG
+6626 GT
-6634 GIITD
+6634 GIISDWYTD
-6639 FYDINTVDRYLNF
+6639 NDHKYLNF
-6652 DYEKDIIFVVGAL
+6652 DYTKDIIYVVGAL

-6671 QVLRSVS
+6671 EILRSAS
-6678 YDADGNLVD
+6678 YEVENENLVLVP
-6687 HTDVPLKLFRYPG
+6687 HTNVPLKLYRYPG

-6706 GSVDNTNSATTT
+6706 GSVDNTNAATTT
-6718 VTPTWGATGNAG
+6718 VTPTWGATGEAG

-6736 AMLDVQAENGNIPAG
+6736 AMLDVQGNQSV
-6751 NITLNNVVMDG
+6751 TLQNVTMDG
-6762 LGYYTTTPTVTS
+6762 LYGYTTTQSGNTPSEVETHM
-6774 DGTIPAESYTYT
+6774 
-6786 IPASYQPTS
+6786 IPASFNPTLTT
-6795 VIEPMIVTHD
+6795 EPLIVTHA
-6805 GSTLTLKGGTELK
+6805 GSTLNLSEGTELK
-6818 RGYNGTNADVWYT
+6818 RGYNGTSPDWYANAFYNDAT
-6831 NADYAPVAN
+6831 LTTG
-6840 VHHGGALYVD
+6840 HQGGAIYVD
-6850 ANATVNVEGK
+6850 GSVNSNGTDAGAQVNVSGK
-6860 VIVTDNKQNL
+6860 VFITDNHQ
-6870 SGTGITSN
+6870 GVTVGDATQVIASN
-6878 VYLPTFDKSLTISG
+6878 VYLPTFAKYINITG
-6892 NAYLDKDT
+6892 ALDAT
-6900 RIGVTSPI
+6900 SRIGVTSP
-6908 RKNESSYLVN
+6908 RANEGDDYTYN
-6918 TFSPVAKAATSGF
+6918 TLSPVAKATNATM
-6931 AQKAWEQCN
+6931 AANTWAQCN
-6940 FEDDLGWF
+6940 VYDDQGWF

-6955 DENGPRTTYY
+6955 GENGQRTTYY
-6965 DPSSNSKTV
+6965 NPSSTSKTD
-6974 NTQLYFGWTWA
+6974 NMNEYLYLGWTWA
-6985 NAVRS
+6985 NVVRS
-6990 MPADYADDD
+6990 NPGTDSYEETL
-6999 INSDEDLA
+6999 SGETVTGVTVKDEKGLA

-7016 NGQTAT
+7016 NDQTAFT
-7022 SPSSVKLTDD
+7022 QAVPVEQTGDANL
-7032 IDLNKYVWLPIGTD
+7032 LKYVWAPIGTT
-7046 AHSFS
+7046 AHPFN
-7051 GSFDGQGHTVSN
+7051 GTFDGKGHTISN
-7063 LEISFIG
+7063 LEISYLG
-7070 DGDRVYELDENGSY
+7070 DGDRIYEYDNY
-7084 GLFGNVISGGT
+7084 GLFGNVNNGT
-7095 INRAFVVSGKI
+7095 INRTFVVSGTI
-7106 SPVGSATI
+7106 SPVGVANI
-7114 GGLAG
+7114 GGLVG
-7119 ALNGTA
+7119 KLEGTTALL
-7125 KITNSEAAVQVT
+7125 KNSEAAVQVT
-7137 YPDINDGN
+7137 YPVSNSTDKN
-7145 KYYTVGG
+7145 YTVGG
-7152 LVGKMVGGDIHSSMA
+7152 LVGQMIGGDIHSSMA
-7167 MPNISLNA
+7167 MPDIALNA
-7175 YSVAGGLAGITQA
+7175 YSVAGGLVGITQA
-7188 TTGDT
+7188 TEGDAPTT
-7193 PKTPSIK
+7193 PTIK
-7200 NSFANAEIT
+7200 NSFANAKIA

-7218 GGLVGRS
+7218 GGLVGHS

-7244 NYYSLVSSGNVANVQ
+7244 NYGSLVSSGNVANVQ
-7259 RCYGEQDFVHTGSGN
+7259 RCYGERDLNHTATGN
-7274 INGCSTYTPVI
+7274 INNCSTYTPVI
-7285 SSDELGYMYADNK
+7285 NSDELGYMYADNK
-7298 IVDDNKTMFEVLNKK
+7298 VVADNMTMFEVLNKK
-7313 VYGMNKAAND
+7313 VWALNKAAND

-7350 GTANYQG
+7350 GSVKYQG

-7379 GNTSDDFDEVNAA
+7379 GDTSDDFDEVNAA
-7392 LTREKAAT
+7392 LTRTKAT
-7400 DDYLYIYGD
+7400 DNDYLYIYGD
-7409 VTENIAGDI
+7409 VTETIAGSI

-7436 LGKVVN
+7436 LGT
-7442 SGKAGDEYTDTY
+7442 SSSKADYTDTY
-7454 VGITFDNSFGHAWST
+7454 VGISFDNSCGHAVST

-7485 MFSTPLYNAP
+7485 MFSTPLSNAP
-7495 MGFDYGDDNTATGPS
+7495 LGFDYHVGTTNTNSGAYEGGDYSNTNFY
-7510 NNPWETPNNEFSWL
+7510 NNPWVPTSIEFSWL
-7524 NNGQGR
+7524 NNGGQGDNR

-7547 LFEDNLESI
+7547 LFNNDLESI

-7566 SGVYRY
+7566 SDVYRY
-7572 PYGMDLYAW
+7572 PYGMDFYTW
-7581 YEPDY
+7581 YEPEY

-7592 RNGPNHWHS
+7592 RNGQNHWHS
-7601 DENKYGYHD
+7601 DEEAHVHK
-7610 HLDYVG
+7610 HLDYFG
-7616 SATNVNEET
+7616 SAMNVNEET

-7636 ATSTFLQSHGTLNA
+7636 ATPTLLQSHGTLNA
-7650 GEQDIALTEQGKYL
+7650 GPQNIALTKAGKYL

-7675 GYIDFDLLASN
+7675 GYIDFSKFAAAAIEGGNGGVLSDDLSQVGGTGN
-7686 ANNATVLTK
+7686 V
-7695 NANNQ
+7695 
-7700 PFYVVY
+7700 PFYVIY
-7706 DADTYDEENG
+7706 DADEYQHGHEG
-7716 GNGFLYQPK
+7716 SGFLYYP
-7725 DGSNGGAYAGRY
+7725 DGGSQNGAYAGRY

-7742 GFYVKLV
+7742 GFYVQLKE
-7749 DGATANDAQHL
+7749 TASSNTL
-7760 AFTEDMVIPRSD
+7760 KFTEDMVVPRSE
-7772 VTESH
+7772 VGESH
-7777 FREWAPNYPLINLYL
+7777 FREWQPSYPLINLYL
-7792 SSEHGCRDVT
+7792 SSDHGCRDVT
-7802 VIELERPEWGGAA
+7802 VIELERPEWGGAT
-7815 KMKDLRVGNGLFYG
+7815 KIKDLRVGNGLFYG
-7829 HHEDDS
+7829 HHEDDN

-7850 RFEAKEDDIFTIK
+7850 RFEAKEDDIFTIS

-7895 EGHKDDYKSRFYIV
+7895 EGHKDDYWSRFYIV

-7985 IVKK
+7985 VVKK